1 MPLERLQ
8 KIIAKAGVSS
18 RREAEE
24 YIRTGR
30 VTVNGKV
37 ITELGTRADP
47 LRDHI
52 KVDGKLLRNAEEH
65 RYILMNK
72 PREVMTTTVDPEG
85 RTTVLDLLKG
95 IRERLFP
102 VGRLDYHSEG
112 LLLLTNDGDLAYQV
126 SHPSNGS
133 IKTYHVK
140 VRGVPPAAIIDK
152 LSRGVVLDGKR
163 TLPCEIHPLR
173 TTGRSNEEGNSWWE
187 VRLREG
193 RTNQIRRMFQYQGFP
208 VSKLRRVAIGDLTD
222 PKLGPG
228 EWRELT
234 DTEIRRLLAE
244 PAEPRA
250 PRQRRGAATTRKAAA
265 PRGRPS
271 ASRKGVRGA
280 SSTRASSTRRSS
292 SDSKAASK
300 KATRPLASSGSATA
314 RTRASTKRGASL
326 PMSERGATTGRREGG
341 TRTRGAGGGTGSS
354 RPSGPGPGAAK
365 KRPSRNPGGGAG
377 RGSRPGGKG
386 RRS

>member
-8 KIIAKAGVSS
+8 KIIAKAGISS
-18 RREAEE
+18 RREAED
-24 YIRTGR
+24 YIREGR

-37 ITELGTRADP
+37 VTELGTRADP
-47 LRDHI
+47 LRDHV
-52 KVDGKLLRNAEEH
+52 KVDGKLVQAAEEH

-85 RTTVLDLLKG
+85 RTTVLDLMRG
-95 IRERLFP
+95 VRERLFP

-112 LLLLTNDGDLAYQV
+112 LLLLTNDGDLAYRV

-140 VRGVPPAAIIDK
+140 VRGVPPMAVIDK

-173 TTGRSNEEGNSWWE
+173 TTGRADDEGNSWWE

-208 VSKLRRVAIGDLTD
+208 VSKLRRVGIGGLTD

-228 EWRELT
+228 DWRELT
-234 DTEIRRLLAE
+234 DREIQRMLEE
-244 PAEPRA
+244 PAAPRA
-250 PRQRRGAATTRKAAA
+250 PRTRRAPAARKKPSPTSRTGSRGGA
-265 PRGRPS
+265 
-271 ASRKGVRGA
+271 RGA
-280 SSTRASSTRRSS
+280 STTSRS
-292 SDSKAASK
+292 
-300 KATRPLASSGSATA
+300 R
-314 RTRASTKRGASL
+314 
-326 PMSERGATTGRREGG
+326 
-341 TRTRGAGGGTGSS
+341 GSS
-354 RPSGPGPGAAK
+354 RGSGASDSPRTGGRTRTPAAGSSSRSGRAATSRTSAGSSRTSAGGTSASPNRGK
-365 KRPSRNPGGGAG
+365 AKAPARGTSKAKRPSGGGSKGGRPTG
-377 RGSRPGGKG
+377 RGSR
-386 RRS
+386 R